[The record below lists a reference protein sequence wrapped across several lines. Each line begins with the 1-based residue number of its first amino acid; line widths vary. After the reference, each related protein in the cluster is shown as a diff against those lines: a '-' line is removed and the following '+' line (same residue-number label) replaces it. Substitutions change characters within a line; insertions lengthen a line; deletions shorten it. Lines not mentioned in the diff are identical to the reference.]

1 MMQKAALVLGRRFS
15 GQLLQKAAECVVD
28 DDFLTQSSFE
38 DPVSVVV
45 YFLGA
50 GHGAEAGCSSQS
62 DVDEQRKGYNLITS
76 DYPLSLRGQ
85 SDSKPGFLSEWTV
98 GALARVDRTVDR
110 CFCHMYL
117 M

>member
-1 MMQKAALVLGRRFS
+1 
-15 GQLLQKAAECVVD
+15 
-28 DDFLTQSSFE
+28 
-38 DPVSVVV
+38 
-45 YFLGA
+45 LGA

-117 M
+117 MRHALLFPLFSMSIRCRYWHLQDEAETWYKAAPPAVFMICSP